1 MISPLQNE
9 LSWFVSVGFSITIV
23 GTLIGGLNADRLGRK
38 IAVLISCPVFIVG
51 FLLSGLGQNVI
62 LLDVGAALLGL
73 AIGLQTTPN
82 LCYQTE
88 VRENVSESSDN

>member
-38 IAVLISCPVFIVG
+38 IAVLISCPVFIAG

-88 VRENVSESSDN
+88 VRERKCE